1 MLANP
6 NLSGGGFAARPH
18 VLIVDDDARL
28 RDLVA
33 RYLQD
38 QGFVTLSADGAAAAR
53 RMLAQFSVDALIVDV
68 MMPGEDGRALTR
80 GLREGSDIPIL
91 LLTALGETADRITG
105 LEAGADDYLAK
116 PFEPRE
122 LVLRLQTI
130 LRRRAPPA
138 KPRRWRLG
146 RWLYDAE
153 INELTGEGAPV
164 RLTTAE
170 GNLLEALAMRA
181 GETLTRDELEMQL
194 GAEGRTVDVQVTRL
208 RRKLED
214 DPKAPRLLQTVRGR
228 GYRLL
233 AAPA

>member
-1 MLANP
+1 MPDLANP
-6 NLSGGGFAARPH
+6 NFAERPH

-28 RDLVA
+28 RDLVG
-33 RYLQD
+33 RYLQE
-38 QGFVTLSADGAAAAR
+38 QGFIALSADGAAAAR
-53 RMLAQFSVDALIVDV
+53 TLLEKFSVDALIVDV
-68 MMPGEDGRALTR
+68 MMPGEDGRIFTR
-80 GLREGSDIPIL
+80 DLRNKSDIPVL
-91 LLTALGETADRITG
+91 LLTALGETPDRIAG

-138 KPRRWRLG
+138 KPQRWRLG
-146 RWLYDAE
+146 SWLYDAAL
-153 INELTGEGAPV
+153 NELAGAGSSV

-170 GNLLEALAMRA
+170 GNLLQALAARS
-181 GETLTRDELEMQL
+181 GETLTRDELAAQL
-194 GAEGRTVDVQVTRL
+194 GAEGRTIDVQVTRL

-214 DPKAPRLLQTVRGR
+214 DPKIPRVLQTVRGR